1 MLAFQHQD
9 EITARLFFFPKLF
22 RIYQLSRP
30 KIIFKQES
38 SDFNFS
44 TDPCTAQLI
53 LFPNAHGR
61 TSLLSYPW
69 RQMGLQTQNAIRI
82 MVTSRRQKMAPIN
95 TSSAHAALRSPGSTQ
110 RAPRAGAQGLQQPQQ
125 EATQPPPYRTQHLLW
140 PAAEAC
146 SACFCKVLLETHQ
159 AHSFALHC

>member
-1 MLAFQHQD
+1 MRRRINGPMLAFQHQD

-95 TSSAHAALRSPGSTQ
+95 TRLCPCSTAFTRLYSAGSQGWGSGPSAAPAGGDTATTIPNSASSPASSGS
-110 RAPRAGAQGLQQPQQ
+110 LQC
-125 EATQPPPYRTQHLLW
+125 LFL
-140 PAAEAC
+140 
-146 SACFCKVLLETHQ
+146 
-159 AHSFALHC
+159 